1 MSTTEFGEWDAES
14 SSFYNLGPA
23 SSSGP
28 LRSFTT
34 THLVS
39 IGSSPAPLPEESFQA
54 AESAYISYP
63 PTPIS
68 DEHRSVTPELR
79 YPSPVPSPSLS
90 LQHTQVSAVRSTFIH
105 EPSPRPQSLPPT
117 SRGQELF
124 AATGG
129 RFSAS
134 PIDYEAS
141 ARRIV
146 EENPDD
152 VELQTVLGFP
162 PPTTTIVEPPRP
174 RVPSPV
180 ADIVDNIEN
189 IPPVPVIRL
198 PPCAFYEGH
207 HPHQFV
213 LVATQRGVEL
223 RVPDLFSHTVSQ
235 TFLVIPFNISLQD
248 TNSCNVP
255 PFSLVSLH
263 SASLPPIISLST
275 RSIEKRV

>member
-1 MSTTEFGEWDAES
+1 MSTYEFGEWDADS
-14 SSFYNLGPA
+14 SSFFNPGPVQ
-23 SSSGP
+23 SPRPFLSP
-28 LRSFTT
+28 LLLST
-34 THLVS
+34 
-39 IGSSPAPLPEESFQA
+39 IGLSPAPLPEVSFQA

-63 PTPIS
+63 PSPIS

-79 YPSPVPSPSLS
+79 YPSPVPSSSPQRTLI
-90 LQHTQVSAVRSTFIH
+90 SAVRSTVLH

-162 PPTTTIVEPPRP
+162 PPTTAIVETPRP

-180 ADIVDNIEN
+180 ADVVNNIEN

-223 RVPDLFSHTVSQ
+223 RVPDLFSHTVQ
-235 TFLVIPFNISLQD
+235 HFITGHELLQRPPVFPGVTPFR
-248 TNSCNVP
+248 VAAP
-255 PFSLVSLH
+255 H
-263 SASLPPIISLST
+263 YII
-275 RSIEKRV
+275 INPVN